1 MLARIRQP
9 FSLSD
14 FKDDIQTAQGRLTH
28 ILSLSWMLLAIL
40 SFLGGWAY
48 AGMENLGN
56 ALLQISPVLLV
67 GLVTQFLLR
76 TGRLKAATTL
86 LVLGSWAFV
95 SYITF
100 SGGTASR
107 GTSLILV
114 VILSAGLLSGG
125 RMAVFVTVLT
135 AVYRFLLFSLE
146 QRGLLIPEPDTP
158 IRAFLLVT
166 SSMAISA
173 VVIYLF
179 LDSLSRALLRASESN
194 RELRAI
200 QTELET
206 RIAERTRDLA
216 LAAEAGRSLSQL
228 RDLDQ
233 LLHESVS
240 LIQARFNLYY
250 AQVYL
255 LDETGR
261 SLVLRAGTGVAG
273 RRLTERRH
281 QLPTGSGSI
290 NALAA
295 AQQEVIVVPE
305 TTTSPLFR
313 PNPLLPNTRSEMAV
327 PLIVSGKVVG
337 VLDLQS
343 DQIDG
348 LTDANVPAFTALA
361 GQLAVAI
368 ENARLFT
375 ELALAQ
381 AEIEVRSRQL
391 VRSGW
396 DEYLDAFERQETIGF
411 TFDGRAVQ
419 SQPQMPL
426 SAAGSAPPPAAIEV
440 GGETMGFIQ
449 VVPDSAEDWH
459 EEDQTFVEAVA
470 GQIAQQVENLRLL
483 NDAQRYQTAAEEAA
497 RRLSREAWQE
507 QLSQADETALAFSY
521 DGNRVKVAP
530 DVLKRPPAGQA
541 FPLTIRDE
549 AIGELILQKLD
560 GEDEVAS
567 EIAGA
572 VAGRLSAHLENLRL
586 AQQREQA
593 LSEAERRSAELA
605 LLNRI
610 VADLSSS
617 LDLHENLQVVAR
629 ELTQIIDVDQCG
641 IALINEQRTHLT
653 VVADYLGDS
662 GNPSGVGSLIP
673 IAGNLST
680 QKVLETRQTL
690 IVEDA
695 TNNPLTTPVHELLRV
710 RDIRTVII
718 IPIVAGHEVIGTVG
732 LDIVGRPYVPSE
744 AELRLAETIVFQVST
759 LIENSRL
766 YTDAQ
771 ARADELAAINQIAHA
786 VSRRLE
792 PDQVLQ
798 TIHRHISA
806 IIDFD
811 AFLVSTY
818 DEESNLVAYPYIFDK
833 GRRYEQAP
841 QPPEPES
848 YSYAV
853 LQSGEPLLVSHT
865 AEEVASLTE
874 RVEAEQLD
882 LTIGEHEVTP
892 SSIFVPLKIG
902 ERVTGTL
909 SLQSYRFHAYSD
921 RDLILM
927 AGIANHVAVALEN
940 ARLFA
945 QAQQRAQREHM
956 VNTITEK
963 IQRTVTMEGAL
974 QTAIEELGRA
984 LQARQAQVALMP
996 AGMEQ
1001 EALAGNGAPSNG
1013 APSNGT
1019 KNGRS

>member
-1 MLARIRQP
+1 MLARIRRSFP
-9 FSLSD
+9 LSD
-14 FKDDIQTAQGRLTH
+14 FQDDIQSAQARLAH
-28 ILSLSWMLLAIL
+28 ILSLAWMILAIL
-40 SFLGGWAY
+40 SFLAGWAY
-48 AGMENLGN
+48 AGMGDPGN
-56 ALLQISPVLLV
+56 ALLQISPVILV
-67 GLVTQFLLR
+67 GLLTQFLLR
-76 TGRLKAATTL
+76 TGRLKAANIL
-86 LVLGSWAFV
+86 LILGSWAFV
-95 SYITF
+95 SFITF

-125 RMAVFVTVLT
+125 RMAVFVTLLT
-135 AVYRFLLFSLE
+135 AAYRFLLFSLE
-146 QRGLLIPEPDTP
+146 QRGLLIPEPDSP
-158 IRAFLLVT
+158 LRAFLLVT

-179 LDSLSRALLRASESN
+179 LDSLGRALLRASESN

-200 QTELET
+200 QAELEE

-216 LAAEAGRSLSQL
+216 LAAEAGRNLSQL

-233 LLHESVS
+233 LLHESVA
-240 LIQARFNLYY
+240 LIQARFDLYY

-255 LDETGR
+255 LDESGR

-273 RRLTERRH
+273 RRLAERRH

-295 AQQEVIVVPE
+295 ARQEPVVVPDI
-305 TTTSPLFR
+305 TNSPLFR

-343 DQIDG
+343 EHIDG
-348 LTDANVPAFTALA
+348 LTEASVPAFTALA

-375 ELALAQ
+375 ELTRAQ

-396 DEYLDAFERQETIGF
+396 DEFLDAFERQETIGF
-411 TFDGRAVQ
+411 TFDGKTVH
-419 SQPQMPL
+419 SQAQVPL
-426 SAAGSAPPPAAIEV
+426 QAPAGSAPPPAPIEV
-440 GGETMGFIQ
+440 GGETVGFIQ
-449 VVPDSAEDWH
+449 ILPDSTEEWH
-459 EEDQTFVEAVA
+459 EEDQAFVEAVA

-483 NDAQRYQTAAEEAA
+483 NDAQRYRTAAEEAA
-497 RRLSREAWQE
+497 RRLTREAWQK
-507 QLSQADETALAFSY
+507 QLAEADSTMLAFSY
-521 DGNRVKVAP
+521 DGNRVKAAP
-530 DVLKRPPAGQA
+530 EVLKTRPAGKS
-541 FPLTIRDE
+541 FPLTIRGE
-549 AIGELILQKLD
+549 TIGELVLQKLD
-560 GEDEVAS
+560 GEDSVAS

-617 LDLHENLQVVAR
+617 LDLQENLQVVAR
-629 ELTQIIDVDQCG
+629 ELTHLIGVDQCG
-641 IALINEQRTHLT
+641 IALMNEQRSHLT

-680 QKVLETRQTL
+680 QRVLETKQTL
-690 IVEDA
+690 VVEDA
-695 TNNPLTTPVHELLRV
+695 TNNPLTAPVHDLLRV
-710 RDIRTVII
+710 RDIQTVII

-732 LDIVGRPYVPSE
+732 LDIVGRSHVPSE
-744 AELRLAETIVFQVST
+744 AELRLAETVVFQVSA

-766 YTDAQ
+766 FTAAQ
-771 ARADELAAINQIAHA
+771 ARADELAAINQIAQA

-798 TIHRHISA
+798 TIHRQISA

-818 DEESNLVAYPYIFDK
+818 DEANNLVAYPYIFDK
-833 GRRYEQAP
+833 GHRYEQAP

-853 LQSGEPLLVSHT
+853 LQSGEPLLVNHT
-865 AEEVASLTE
+865 AEQVAALTE
-874 RVEAEQLD
+874 KLEVEQLD
-882 LTIGEHEVTP
+882 LTIGHREITP
-892 SSIFVPLKIG
+892 SSIFAPLKVG
-902 ERVTGTL
+902 ERVIGTL
-909 SLQSYRFHAYSD
+909 SLQSYHFNAFTE
-921 RDLILM
+921 RDLVLLE
-927 AGIANHVAVALEN
+927 GIANHVAVALEN

-963 IQRTVTMEGAL
+963 IQRTVTVESAL

-984 LQARQAQVALMP
+984 LQARQAQVALVP
-996 AGMEQ
+996 AGMGP
-1001 EALAGNGAPSNG
+1001 EARPE
-1013 APSNGT
+1013 NGT
-1019 KNGRS
+1019 PINGRS